1 MAYIFRDEDV
11 LDEAFRM
18 KIIREIKSAE
28 NMKRKAAMLKRFD
41 MFRDQTLDHVMKRLQ
56 DQGFK
61 KETIEQLRAR
71 GSNIS
76 ILKKIIKKKARA
88 YVAGVDRDLPG
99 DQEGTTESRATEAVE
114 EMAELLNVT
123 HVFRRADEYR
133 ELLKNC
139 LVYCHPIPT
148 DEVTTPDGARNIWGL
163 TTRILGAHEYDVIP
177 SAADRECAGAVVL
190 SDYPA
195 GLFALSSERGAKGY
209 RDGAEGSTKGDG
221 VDQTIANSPADAGA
235 GGERYIWWTRRYH
248 FTTNGDGKIIP
259 GMQQPDL
266 ANLIKTLPFVDLAKD
281 RDGSYW
287 GQGGDDL
294 TEGAILVNVLLT
306 DFAGILSAQ
315 GWGQPVLTGNFE
327 KDQPDEVETG
337 PQNLIRL
344 YQKEGQ
350 PTPKYELVSTDPNSD
365 AWMRLVE
372 VYIALLLTTN
382 NLSPRNISGKLDASS
397 VASGI
402 AKMIDESESTE
413 DISESQQYYAR
424 KEQDFW
430 EIVARWLDV
439 LRPTDRLMPELK
451 AIPPFAGKKV
461 NVRFKQ
467 QSTVLSD
474 DEKLGLIEK
483 RKKIG
488 LTMLEDLIKMD
499 DPHLSDQ
506 EAKDKLQK
514 ILEQRISIQAQDPT
528 LLVEGSKAT
537 VTEATQP
544 DPNAQPGQDG
554 GQPANGNSGNS
565 APPAKN
571 PADKGAAK

>member
-11 LDEAFRM
+11 LSEGFRM
-18 KIIREIKSAE
+18 KIIREIKSVE
-28 NMKRKAAMLKRFD
+28 NMKRKATMLKRFD
-41 MFRDQTLDHVMKRLQ
+41 LFRDQTLDHVMKRLQ

-61 KETIEQLRAR
+61 KDTIEQLRAR

-99 DQEGTTESRATEAVE
+99 QQDGTTEEQGTKGVE
-114 EMAELLNVT
+114 QVAELLNVT
-123 HVFRRADEYR
+123 QVFRRADEYR

-148 DEVTTPDGARNIWGL
+148 DEVATPDGARNIWGL
-163 TTRILGAHEYDVIP
+163 TTRILGAHQFDVIP
-177 SAADRECAGAVVL
+177 SAADRECAGAVIL

-195 GLFALSSERGAKGY
+195 GLFALSSERGAKGF
-209 RDGAEGSTKGDG
+209 RDGAEGSTQGDG

-235 GGERYIWWTRRYH
+235 GGERYIWWTRKYH
-248 FTTNGDGKIIP
+248 FTTNGDGKILP
-259 GMQQPDL
+259 GLQQPDL
-266 ANLIKTLPFVDLAKD
+266 ANLIKTMPFVDLAKD
-281 RDGSYW
+281 RDGNYW

-294 TEGAILVNVLLT
+294 TEGAILVNLLLT

-327 KDQPDEVETG
+327 KDNPDEVETG
-337 PQNLIRL
+337 PHNLIRL

-365 AWMRLVE
+365 AWMRMVE

-382 NLSPRNISGKLDASS
+382 NLSPRNISGKLDAAS

-413 DISESQQYYAR
+413 DITEAQQYYAR

-439 LRPTDRLMPELK
+439 LRPTDRLTPELK
-451 AIPPFAGKKV
+451 TVPAFAGKKV

-474 DEKLGLIEK
+474 DEKLNLIKK
-483 RKKIG
+483 RKEIG
-488 LTMLEDLIKMD
+488 LTLIQDLIKMD

-506 EAKDKLQK
+506 EALDKLAK
-514 ILEQRISIQAQDPT
+514 ILEQRAQIRAKDPT
-528 LLVEGSKAT
+528 LLAAESSTTTVES
-537 VTEATQP
+537 
-544 DPNAQPGQDG
+544 DMQPGQGG
-554 GQPANGNSGNS
+554 GQSAGGNGGNT

-571 PADKGAAK
+571 PEDKGAAT

>member
-1 MAYIFRDEDV
+1 MYIFRDEDV
-11 LDEAFRM
+11 LNEGFRM
-18 KIIREIKSAE
+18 QIIRQISSAE
-28 NMKRKAAMLKRFD
+28 NEKRKKAMLKRFD
-41 MFRDQTLDHVMKRLQ
+41 LFRDQSLDHVMQRLL

-61 KETIEQLRAR
+61 EETVRQMRAR

-76 ILKKIIKKKARA
+76 ILKKVIKKKARA
-88 YVAGVDRDLPG
+88 YVAGVDRSLPG
-99 DQEGTTESRATEAVE
+99 KQEGTTEEKVTKAIEDL
-114 EMAELLNVT
+114 AEIMNVT
-123 HVFRRADEYR
+123 QVFRRADEYR

-139 LVYCHPIPT
+139 LIYCHPIPA
-148 DEVTTPDGARNIWGL
+148 DEVTTPDGMRNIWTL
-163 TTRILGAHEYDVIP
+163 TTRILGAHQYDVIP
-177 SAADRECAGAVVL
+177 SASDRECAGAVIL

-195 GLFALSSERGAKGY
+195 GLYALGNERGAKGY
-209 RDGAEGSTKGDG
+209 RDGAEGSTQGDG

-235 GGERYIWWTRRYH
+235 GSKRFIWWTKRFH

-266 ANLIKTLPFVDLAKD
+266 ANLIGMLPFVDLAKD
-281 RDGSYW
+281 RDGNYW

-294 TEGAILVNVLLT
+294 TEAAILVNLLLT

-315 GWGQPVLTGNFE
+315 GWGQPVLKGNFE

-337 PQNLIRL
+337 PHNLIRL

-350 PTPKYELVSTDPNSD
+350 PEPKFELISTEVNAD

-382 NLSPRNISGKLDASS
+382 NLSPRNISGKLDAAS

-413 DISESQQYYAR
+413 DITEAQQYYSR

-430 EIVARWLDV
+430 EIVARWLDA
-439 LRPTDRLMPELK
+439 LRPTDRLVEELK
-451 AIPPFAGKKV
+451 AIPAFLGKAV

-474 DEKLGLIEK
+474 DEKLNLIKK
-483 RKKIG
+483 RKEIG
-488 LTMLEDLIKMD
+488 LTLIEDLIKMD

-506 EAKDKLQK
+506 EAKDRIQQ
-514 ILEQRISIQAQDPT
+514 ILEQRTAIRAKDPT
-528 LLVEGSKAT
+528 LLAAESSNTTVESDM
-537 VTEATQP
+537 QP
-544 DPNAQPGQDG
+544 SGQQDQNQQQG
-554 GQPANGNSGNS
+554 GAR
-565 APPAKN
+565 
-571 PADKGAAK
+571 